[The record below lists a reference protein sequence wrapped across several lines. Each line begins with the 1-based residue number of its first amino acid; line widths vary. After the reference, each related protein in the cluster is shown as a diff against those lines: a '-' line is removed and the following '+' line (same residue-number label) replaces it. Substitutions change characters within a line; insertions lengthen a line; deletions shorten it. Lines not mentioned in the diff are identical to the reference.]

1 LNTTVI
7 DCFFP
12 GIANHYGKDKYI
24 DVEYSLSKLYN
35 FNAKENSPSM
45 SFNADIDIKFYVET
59 SSNQREVAVDITLSK
74 LYFDFTAIIAG
85 MALKPNIESASLG
98 AIIVQSSTFGNIEMT
113 LLTDL
118 LNQGL

>member
-1 LNTTVI
+1 
-7 DCFFP
+7 
-12 GIANHYGKDKYI
+12 
-24 DVEYSLSKLYN
+24 
-35 FNAKENSPSM
+35 M